1 MAAGQ
6 GGEGERGTG
15 GFCYAIQIWSG
26 VRRVVR
32 VPEGSGEW
40 EGDMS
45 EIVGLVSVE
54 ERASLGKCG
63 KEEESS
69 QISEVGEV
77 RREESQRKKGV
88 FGIFPRGSRKIVED
102 DGGKVEKRWNWN

>member
-1 MAAGQ
+1 MGN
-6 GGEGERGTG
+6 EKETG
-15 GFCYAIQIWSG
+15 
-26 VRRVVR
+26 VDV
-32 VPEGSGEW
+32 
-40 EGDMS
+40 S

-88 FGIFPRGSRKIVED
+88 FGIFPRGSRRIVED
-102 DGGKVEKRWNWN
+102 DGGKVEKRRPARELELKAEVRRWSTWLEAAERK